1 MNIDKK
7 RFSFKALFSKQVA
20 GSYETE
26 LKTALLLILLFLILI
41 SFSSLRISGKL
52 ASIYREDNYM
62 QLADGAEK
70 LIDYVHDDIE
80 LKRSALRYRDLM
92 SSTIVVRAAYLRA
105 VDLQK
110 MTAKPDNKFY
120 DDQELVR
127 AYYASL
133 TSRKQGELEEGE
145 MVRCGFGEGRD
156 ADKIA
161 VLYPF
166 RDADGVH
173 WIGLFFKNASGL
185 KLVNTV
191 MKYNYL
197 FQVAGLLAVLL
208 VAYAYLKLTLN
219 PFKRIADEARKVK
232 DENRASGE
240 SVEEIVETFKA
251 TIVSLEEKE
260 ERLQELYNNSQKR
273 ADRLEKFNQYIL
285 ESMLSGLIGVD
296 NEGRVIHLN
305 RSARNILGLDE
316 DEIERNSY
324 RETFAAMKP
333 LVKILDGILENK
345 APAERLEQKHVRSD
359 GKEKVLGI
367 SGSPVYDHKG
377 RLVGAILLLADLTEV
392 RRLQTE
398 IAFKE
403 KMAAVGEMSA
413 GLAHEMR
420 NAMMAIVGY
429 SKILK
434 KGVDDKKQVREIA
447 LSIAVESEN
456 CETML
461 KRFLSFAKPA
471 ALTPEPLSPAEMGNS
486 VIGKLEPLADK
497 KQVSIV
503 DKFSESLPD
512 LICDRTAVDQIMTN
526 LLKNA
531 IEASP
536 EKGLVYF
543 SILHNAARNS
553 VTIEIEDSGS
563 GIPEEN
569 RIKVFSPFFT
579 TKDDGTG
586 LGLSI
591 VKKLVSSMG
600 GSVEIDT
607 GQENGCVFRVEIA
620 ADYLES
626 DKPAMP
632 YQAAQVPSS

>member
-1 MNIDKK
+1 MNIDQK
-7 RFSFKALFSKQVA
+7 RFSFKSLFSRQVA

-52 ASIYREDNYM
+52 ASIYREDNYL
-62 QLADGAEK
+62 QLTDGAEK
-70 LIDYVHDDIE
+70 LIDYVRDDIE
-80 LKRSALRYRDLM
+80 LKRSTLKYRDLI
-92 SSTIVVRAAYLRA
+92 SSTIVVRAEYLRE

-110 MTAKPDNKFY
+110 KAAKPDHKYY
-120 DDQELVR
+120 DDRELVR
-127 AYYASL
+127 AYYTSL
-133 TSRKQGELEEGE
+133 TSKKQEELKDGEI
-145 MVRCGFGEGRD
+145 VRCGFGEGRD

-166 RDADGVH
+166 RDSDGVH

-185 KLVNTV
+185 KLVNTA
-191 MKYNYL
+191 MNYNYL
-197 FQVAGLLAVLL
+197 FQIAGLLAVLL

-316 DEIERNSY
+316 GEIERNSY
-324 RETFAAMKP
+324 RETLAGMKS
-333 LVKILDGILENK
+333 LVEILDGILEDK

-359 GKEKVLGI
+359 GKEKMLGI

-434 KGVDDKKQVREIA
+434 KGMEDKKQVQEIA
-447 LSIAVESEN
+447 SSIASESEN

-471 ALTPEPLSPAEMGNS
+471 ALTPEPLSLFEVGCS
-486 VIGKLEPLADK
+486 VIGKLAPLADK
-497 KQVSIV
+497 KQISVI
-503 DKFSESLPD
+503 DDFSESLPD

-543 SILHNAARNS
+543 RISHNTALNS
-553 VTIEIEDSGS
+553 FRIEIEDGGP
-563 GIPEEN
+563 GIAEEN

-579 TKDDGTG
+579 TKEDGTG

-600 GSVEIDT
+600 GSVEIDM
-607 GQENGCVFRVEIA
+607 GHEIGCIFRVDIA
-620 ADYLES
+620 ADYLER
-626 DKPAMP
+626 DKSVMP
-632 YQAAQVPSS
+632 YQSAQVSPS